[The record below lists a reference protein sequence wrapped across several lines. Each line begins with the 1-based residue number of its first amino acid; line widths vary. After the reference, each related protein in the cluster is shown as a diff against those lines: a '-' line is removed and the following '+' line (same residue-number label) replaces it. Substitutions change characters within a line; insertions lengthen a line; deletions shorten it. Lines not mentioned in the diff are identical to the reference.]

1 MFPVEEITHS
11 VCSSYQDQH
20 PHAILYNILSG
31 KESGYLDTKPNY
43 NATVHSCHCE
53 QRRMVCLKDP
63 TATCQSASS
72 VLVKTICFVR
82 SLPSFS
88 QLPLADQSL
97 LLRDCWVPLFVLGLA
112 QEKIVF
118 EVTDVPNS
126 SILRQILLGPGLT
139 EKQAERPTLDG
150 VHKLR
155 TCLHRLWNLDLSPK
169 EYAYL
174 KGALLFNPGKT
185 NYFMSFAS
193 TARLCSL
200 LDMWYEL
207 KWKPLLFVA
216 AVQGLS
222 ALLFIEGLQQEAQR
236 ALQEVIHLLHP
247 KDTVRFSHVLR
258 AASSVQAIS
267 HSLVTELFFKP
278 VIGNTDI
285 LHLLKEM
292 LFVQ

>member
-1 MFPVEEITHS
+1 MLLLGANWPVFFPFEEHSAHRSSFRMFPLEEITNNT
-11 VCSSYQDQH
+11 CSAYRDQH
-20 PHAILYNILSG
+20 PHTILYNILSG
-31 KESGYLDTKPNY
+31 RDSGYLNNKLN
-43 NATVHSCHCE
+43 HSGTARNCHCE
-53 QRRMVCLKDP
+53 RRRTVCLKDP
-63 TATCQSASS
+63 KATCQVASS

-88 QLPLADQSL
+88 QLPSGDQSS
-97 LLRDCWVPLFVLGLA
+97 LLRHCWVPLFVLGLA

-118 EVTDVPNS
+118 EVTDEPNL

-139 EKQAERPTLDG
+139 EKDTDRPTLAE

-155 TCLHRLWNLDLSPK
+155 AGLHQLWNLDLSPK

-174 KGALLFNPGKT
+174 KGALLFNP
-185 NYFMSFAS
+185 
-193 TARLCSL
+193 
-200 LDMWYEL
+200 
-207 KWKPLLFVA
+207 
-216 AVQGLS
+216 AVEGLS

-247 KDTVRFSHVLR
+247 KDDVRFSHVLL
-258 AASSVQAIS
+258 AASAIQTVS

-278 VIGNTDI
+278 VIGNTNM
-285 LHLLKEM
+285 LHLLTEM